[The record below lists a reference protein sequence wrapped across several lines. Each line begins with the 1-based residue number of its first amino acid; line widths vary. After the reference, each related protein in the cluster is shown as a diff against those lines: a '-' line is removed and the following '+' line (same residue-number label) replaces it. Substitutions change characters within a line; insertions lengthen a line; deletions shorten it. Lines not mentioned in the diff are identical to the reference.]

1 MPLNAAGTL
10 RNRDSHTEKKIGQC
24 DRLIIRTV
32 QETKICVVSS
42 ELCVSKHAI
51 QFVLTL
57 QALHSNNY
65 KLNFINMHIHTAQH
79 EQ

>member
-10 RNRDSHTEKKIGQC
+10 RNRDSHHEKKTGQC
-24 DRLIIRTV
+24 DRLIIKTV
-32 QETKICVVSS
+32 QEMKICVVSS
-42 ELCVSKHAI
+42 ELSVSKHAI
-51 QFVLTL
+51 QCMLAL

-79 EQ
+79 KQ